1 MQVQCSYGGAVY
13 SSAFKHPSCNS
24 GVIILHGYPLR
35 YNKLVAISFLKNRI
49 LVEIMMYGQIPYST
63 VIKFLCHVV
72 LGVRHARMDADHEPR
87 ISFDDQWPIA
97 HRHAS
102 SLQQPT

>member
-1 MQVQCSYGGAVY
+1 M
-13 SSAFKHPSCNS
+13 
-24 GVIILHGYPLR
+24 
-35 YNKLVAISFLKNRI
+35 AISFLKNRI